1 MKKLLLIISIC
12 LLTFMGVF
20 IFIKRDTIF
29 QEGNPTPYAL
39 AASKMMIK
47 ENKIVKVKKEEG
59 TVTYMVKQ
67 GEMDPFI
74 KEMTKRGW
82 KLEDR
87 DIMGNK
93 FIFNKGRVTLGCG
106 YKYYTRYYTLIY
118 VPSPPSM

>member
-12 LLTFMGVF
+12 LLLFMGVF
-20 IFIKRDTIF
+20 VFIKRDAIF

-47 ENKIVKVKKEEG
+47 EKKIVKVKKEEG

-74 KEMTKRGW
+74 KEMENHGW
-82 KLEDR
+82 TYTNR
-87 DIMGNK
+87 DILANRLDFEKGN
-93 FIFNKGRVTLGCG
+93 ISVGCG

-118 VPSPPSM
+118 GEEM

>member
-12 LLTFMGVF
+12 LLTFIGVF
-20 IFIKRDTIF
+20 IFMKRDAIF
-29 QEGNPTPYAL
+29 QEGNPTPYAF

-47 ENKIVKVKKEEG
+47 ENKIVKVKEK

>member
-1 MKKLLLIISIC
+1 MKKLLLITSIC

-39 AASKMMIK
+39 AASRMMVHEK
-47 ENKIVKVKKEEG
+47 KVVKVKEDEG

-67 GEMDPFI
+67 GKMDPYI
-74 KEMTKRGW
+74 KEMQKHGW
-82 KLEDR
+82 TYTDRNIFSNRLEFKK
-87 DIMGNK
+87 GNK
-93 FIFNKGRVTLGCG
+93 ILSCG

-118 VPSPPSM
+118 GEEM